1 MLLGTLAFAMLI
13 AAQFCAICAGH
24 DFRRAAAHD
33 GCAPVR
39 TSRRRRGTS

>member
-24 DFRRAAAHD
+24 DFRRHTAQD
-33 GCAPVR
+33 VFAPAR
-39 TSRRRRGTS
+39 ASRRRRGTS

>member
-24 DFRRAAAHD
+24 DFRRHVAQDAR
-33 GCAPVR
+33 V
-39 TSRRRRGTS
+39 SRRGRGTP